1 MIEWIEPKTDW
12 EKTDKFNIDD
22 FNRIRNNVQ
31 WLHQKLSEI
40 NMFFDIADMGDAETT
55 HARYPTAA
63 VFNAIEQNVQY
74 INSRMENKDFGV
86 TKTFFPNG
94 AFITYDEL
102 NRIES
107 MELDMKTSIDS
118 IEKNIRHIPF
128 RLGGYDAI
136 RI

>member
-12 EKTDKFNIDD
+12 AATDKFNIVDY
-22 FNRIRNNVQ
+22 NRIRNNISFV
-31 WLHQKLSEI
+31 HNALSEI
-40 NMFFDIADMGDAETT
+40 NMHFNIQSMGEDMTDYSSYWTAE
-55 HARYPTAA
+55 
-63 VFNAIEQNVQY
+63 VFNAIEANVAY

-107 MELDMKTSIDS
+107 ATLDMKTAIDN
-118 IEKNIRHIPF
+118 IKKGIRHIPF
-128 RLGGYDAI
+128 RLGGYKAI
-136 RI
+136 RT